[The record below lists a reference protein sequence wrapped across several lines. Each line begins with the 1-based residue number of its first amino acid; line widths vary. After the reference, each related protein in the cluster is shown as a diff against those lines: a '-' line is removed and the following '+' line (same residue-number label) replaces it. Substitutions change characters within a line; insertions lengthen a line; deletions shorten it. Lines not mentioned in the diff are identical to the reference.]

1 MFDLIQIG
9 IYFEELIKVAAG
21 YLADDGWAT

>member
-9 IYFEELIKVAAG
+9 IYICRSEE
-21 YLADDGWAT
+21 